1 MILVVKSTRSPEKK
15 KQMEVTETTA
25 VEILA
30 VRLKWKSRGK
40 PWRKLG
46 GSFSLSPGSRRP
58 RSEVRPA
65 RVLPNTRVSSYFED
79 KCRKLRMNSDWHL
92 SASLL
97 QSSGSCLVTGTSVG
111 AHPYPVVMGCFLRGR
126 SSLPAEQPCRAPP
139 SGGNHCLTIES
150 AESARKSILCPGPED
165 VLCSEINRNSPRI
178 ACRRMQG
185 ISPYGLITSPCALK
199 NKPE

>member
-65 RVLPNTRVSSYFED
+65 RVLPDPEKRELEPCPQPDQWSAQEELSQDCLQED
-79 KCRKLRMNSDWHL
+79 ARDITIWSD
-92 SASLL
+92 
-97 QSSGSCLVTGTSVG
+97 
-111 AHPYPVVMGCFLRGR
+111 
-126 SSLPAEQPCRAPP
+126 
-139 SGGNHCLTIES
+139 N
-150 AESARKSILCPGPED
+150 
-165 VLCSEINRNSPRI
+165 
-178 ACRRMQG
+178 
-185 ISPYGLITSPCALK
+185 
-199 NKPE
+199 

>member
-1 MILVVKSTRSPEKK
+1 MAETLTPVASVPCPGRLWVVNASVSDAVFPALWR
-15 KQMEVTETTA
+15 TT
-25 VEILA
+25 
-30 VRLKWKSRGK
+30 
-40 PWRKLG
+40 
-46 GSFSLSPGSRRP
+46 FSSG
-58 RSEVRPA
+58 EGQQA
-65 RVLPNTRVSSYFED
+65 ENTRVSSYFED

-165 VLCSEINRNSPRI
+165 VLCSEINRTQRRESWSPAHNQINGQLKRNSPRI